1 MNWQHLLLSFSGRTG
16 KRDFWLGFGVL
27 FVAGMVA
34 NLLPIVGTIAT
45 LALLYPWTAL
55 LAKRLHDFGRSGWLV
70 LVPAAPAAVSGAL
83 ALVATLAMSNVAT
96 VGSAFA
102 IAGSALLIS
111 TVAMLIGL
119 GFLIWAGLKDGDPGA
134 NAYGPSP
141 DETALIG

>member
-1 MNWQHLLLSFSGRTG
+1 MT
-16 KRDFWLGFGVL
+16 
-27 FVAGMVA
+27 AGGMTDR
-34 NLLPIVGTIAT
+34 L
-45 LALLYPWTAL
+45 LALTNSVL
-55 LAKRLHDFGRSGWLV
+55 GRFRG
-70 LVPAAPAAVSGAL
+70 G
-83 ALVATLAMSNVAT
+83 LAMSNVAT